1 MHFEWWVVGDVP
13 NAAWRITLYFR
24 VTIFTKLTSG
34 NCATMV
40 DVSARGELETWGDG
54 EGNGSHVEA
63 CVFMGEK

>member
-1 MHFEWWVVGDVP
+1 MANNVVFSSNYLHQTDM
-13 NAAWRITLYFR
+13 
-24 VTIFTKLTSG
+24 G

-54 EGNGSHVEA
+54 EGNRSHVEA